1 MSTKDNSSANV
12 TYEKSSFTPSKVLT
26 VLSEG
31 MTLTGNVASK
41 GDMHVDGEVIGD
53 IHSYRLTIGEKAS
66 VSGSL
71 YGDEIIVSGHV
82 KGEITGRV
90 VRLTSTADVTG
101 DINHD
106 SLSIEAGAHLQGL
119 CKRGSPV
126 AFSVNGKAVVEA
138 ALTDKTSVTD
148 E

>member
-1 MSTKDNSSANV
+1 MSTKDKQPSANV

-31 MTLTGNVASK
+31 MVLTGNVASK
-41 GDMHVDGEVIGD
+41 GDMHVDGDVTGD
-53 IHSYRLTIGEKAS
+53 IHSYRLTIGEKAT
-66 VSGSL
+66 VNGSL
-71 YGDEIIVSGHV
+71 FGDEIIVSGHV

-119 CKRGSPV
+119 CKRGNPITY
-126 AFSVNGKAVVEA
+126 SVNGKAVIEA
-138 ALTDKTSVTD
+138 AISNSTLELD
-148 E
+148 